1 MPTPAQTAGPLD
13 IVRGTAGTDPIPA
26 LLGMARI
33 ASLMLATLLLEL
45 GLPEAPHSDCGRW
58 KAAFPRAVEEVFA
71 RNGVEFEG
79 VRPMGSLRRL
89 AFLVEGIPTSIGAHE
104 TWIDGPLVRVGRAP
118 DGSFT
123 PVASRFA
130 ERVGKTPADLEIR
143 ERDGVERFGATVHRS
158 AALTASVLP
167 TLLPELLDRL
177 AASDRNNASKGMA
190 LSDALQWIVAL
201 FGDSRVRFRWANVQS
216 DRYTYKAIDK
226 KERIA
231 VPHFYEYHATLA
243 QAGIRVDEAT
253 RREHIVRQLNSAA
266 ADFGGRAVVTERQ
279 LAQLSQRLDRP
290 VVHLRRGLPQELNA
304 GFVEALA
311 AASVGCV
318 PVKRD
323 GGALAP
329 GWLVVSEEGE
339 ASEAEQPPTLS
350 TFERCLTNAA
360 EWVARR
366 EPAVMR
372 RACEQRLA
380 DFVATLEPEFHPLP
394 KERAAFY
401 HALWLCRW
409 AEGTLVHSCFPGVEL
424 ALALQRA
431 LRPKVSPQVSGVVE
445 VLCGWLSPAP
455 EAAPAPSDD
464 KLAQKAFIV
473 LALARLAEG
482 FVHHQAPLGE
492 RDPLGL
498 RRLAERLYEVLV
510 AGEWQLPMVS
520 ASHLAHQAFCGRQD
534 DNDVHLEVWDDE
546 GALAAFLR
554 HRFRRFVE
562 RASPQLAKNIPTS
575 GEWSVLDVWQTRR
588 SNSRSTR
595 ASSRRTERP
604 R

>member
-1 MPTPAQTAGPLD
+1 
-13 IVRGTAGTDPIPA
+13 
-26 LLGMARI
+26 
-33 ASLMLATLLLEL
+33 MLATLLLEL
-45 GLPEAPHSDCGRW
+45 GLPDAPHSDCGRW

-104 TWIDGPLVRVGRAP
+104 TWIDGPMVRVGRAP

-123 PVASRFA
+123 PVALRFA
-130 ERVGKTPADLEIR
+130 ERVDKAPAELEIK
-143 ERDGVERFGATVHRS
+143 ECEGVERFGATVHRT

-216 DRYTYKAIDK
+216 DRYTYKTVDK
-226 KERIA
+226 GERLA

-253 RREHIVRQLNSAA
+253 RREHIVRQLNAAA
-266 ADFGGRAVVTERQ
+266 ADFGGRAVVTPRQ
-279 LAQLSQRLDRP
+279 LEQLSQRLDRP

-311 AASVGCV
+311 AASVSCV
-318 PVKRD
+318 PVERD

-339 ASEAEQPPTLS
+339 ASNNEQPATLS
-350 TFERCLTNAA
+350 TFERCLSNAA
-360 EWVARR
+360 EWVTRR
-366 EPAVMR
+366 EPTVTR
-372 RACEQRLA
+372 RECEQALGA
-380 DFVATLEPEFHPLP
+380 FVATLEPEFRPLP

-409 AEGTLVHSCFPGVEL
+409 AEGTLVHGCFPGVEL
-424 ALALQRA
+424 QLALQRA
-431 LRPKVSPQVSGVVE
+431 LRPKVSPQVGALVE
-445 VLCGWLSPAP
+445 VLGGWLSPAP
-455 EAAPAPSDD
+455 EEAPAPTDD

-498 RRLAERLYEVLV
+498 RLLAERLYEVLV
-510 AGEWQLPMVS
+510 AGEWQLPMLS
-520 ASHLAHQAFCGRQD
+520 ASRLAHAAFCGREGD
-534 DNDVHLEVWDDE
+534 KDPHTEMWDDE

-562 RASPQLAKNIPTS
+562 RVEPQLAKNIPSS
-575 GEWSVLDVWQTRR
+575 GEWSALDVWRTRAT
-588 SNSRSTR
+588 SARSTR
-595 ASSRRTERP
+595 VARRRTERP